1 MRTTDWFN
9 WLVMITFSAGIM
21 IFILTQVFYVTCE
34 SILDGCLLTWRV
46 ELDVGLNNNW
56 KRRWHVD
63 FEDIKCYGEQMLI
76 DLKICVNLVDY
87 NLLVV

>member
-1 MRTTDWFN
+1 MYRYYMRTTDRFN

-34 SILDGCLLTWRV
+34 SILDDLLTWRV

-56 KRRWHVD
+56 SGWHVD
-63 FEDIKCYGEQMLI
+63 FEKYIDKCYGEQMLI
-76 DLKICVNLVDY
+76 DLDLR
-87 NLLVV
+87 